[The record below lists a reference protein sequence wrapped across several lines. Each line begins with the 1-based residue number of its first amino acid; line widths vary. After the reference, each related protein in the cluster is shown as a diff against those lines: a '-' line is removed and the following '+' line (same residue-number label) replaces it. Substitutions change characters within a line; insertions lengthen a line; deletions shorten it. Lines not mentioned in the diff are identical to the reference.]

1 MKKSQLL
8 NIIRE
13 EAKVLDENSFELYDT
28 EVDPTTGSSMSK
40 VRYLPDFK
48 KTYDDLDD
56 AKDSISKL
64 SGRKEMFNDKQ
75 MKLIRDL
82 VKDAFNKYRTHLRNN
97 YRKEY
102 DKIRGNME
110 EMSTSSNAGAYN
122 TPYAFNKNKKADG
135 TDEDVYISQLG
146 YKPVKK

>member
-13 EAKVLDENSFELYDT
+13 EAKVLDEASFELYDT
-28 EVDPTTGSSMSK
+28 ETDPTTGSTMSK

-102 DKIRGNME
+102 DKIRGSME
-110 EMSTSSNAGAYN
+110 EMSVSGDAGGYN

-135 TDEDVYISQLG
+135 ADEDVYISQLG